1 MPQSSLRRNVTRAT
15 MRTYHVLRHRARES
29 GLLPV
34 TTDYTRF
41 ICVGN
46 PRTGSTLLMR
56 SLNNHS
62 RIIGYGEI
70 VKNID
75 RYPGHYHEFGHSES
89 LFQRDPVRFLET
101 RVFGAYPPVVAA
113 VGFKVFYHHAPRDTA
128 WGREVWDYLLGQSDL
143 KILHLKRRNL
153 LKTFLSRK
161 QAGLT
166 GEYIKYT
173 ANGADAPLTLDP
185 DEALVFFEQMRT
197 GEEEYDALLAGRPLI
212 EVIYEEMTKN
222 YAAEMQRIQA
232 FLGVEPEDID
242 PGTAKR
248 PGRSLTSQIENYA
261 ELKDRFQGSP
271 WEPFFTE

>member
-1 MPQSSLRRNVTRAT
+1 MPQSSLRQSVTRVT
-15 MRTYHVLRHRARES
+15 MRTYHVLRHRAQAG
-29 GLLPV
+29 GLLPA

-62 RIIGYGEI
+62 RIVGYGEI
-70 VKNID
+70 VKNFD

-101 RVFGAYPPVVAA
+101 QVFGNYPPAVAA
-113 VGFKVFYHHAPRDTA
+113 VGFKVFYHHAPRDTV
-128 WGREVWDYLLGQSDL
+128 WGRAVWDYLLGQPGL

-161 QAGLT
+161 QAGTT

-173 ANGADAPLTLDP
+173 ANGADAALTLDP
-185 DEALVFFEQMRT
+185 DEALAFFEQMRA
-197 GEEEYDALLAGRPLI
+197 GEAEFDALLAGRPLI
-212 EVIYEEMTKN
+212 EVIYEDMTKN
-222 YAAEMQRIQA
+222 YAGEMRRIQT

-242 PGTAKR
+242 PGTEKR
-248 PGRSLTSQIENYA
+248 PSRSLASQIENYA
-261 ELKDRFQGSP
+261 QLKERFSDTP
-271 WEPFFTE
+271 WATFFTE

>member
-1 MPQSSLRRNVTRAT
+1 MPQSSLRRNATRAT
-15 MRTYHVLRHRARES
+15 MRAYHTLRHRARAG

-70 VKNID
+70 VKDID
-75 RYPGHYHEFGHSES
+75 RYPGHYHEFGHGEA
-89 LFQRDPVRFLET
+89 LFRRDPVHFLET
-101 RVFGAYPPVVAA
+101 KVFGGYPPAVAA

-128 WGREVWDYLLGQSDL
+128 WGKAVWDYLLGQPDL

-161 QAGLT
+161 QAGIT

-173 ANGADAPLTLDP
+173 TNGADAALTLDP
-185 DEALVFFEQMRT
+185 DEALAFFEKMRE
-197 GEEEYDALLAGRPLI
+197 GEAEYDALLAGRPLI
-212 EVIYEEMTKN
+212 EVIYENLTRE
-222 YAAEMQRIQA
+222 YDAEMRRIQA
-232 FLGVEPEDID
+232 FLGVEPEDVN
-242 PGTAKR
+242 PGTDKR
-248 PGRSLTSQIENYA
+248 PSRSLSSQIENYA
-261 ELKDRFQGSP
+261 EMKERFQGSP
-271 WEPFFTE
+271 WKSFFTE